1 MDNDML
7 SSLLKNPEALQ
18 NAMRTVSGML
28 SAADASPNNAAPPD
42 NNAPPFS
49 PLDNNNNSDNDG
61 KQSNYDPSADL
72 IQRSLPMIHSI
83 VQSGQGAVRQEK
95 RTLLNAV
102 KPFVNEDVAKQFDHA
117 MRLVSMAKMANA
129 ALGQINATAPPN
141 ENDTGISQV

>member
-18 NAMRTVSGML
+18 NAMKTVSGML
-28 SAADASPNNAAPPD
+28 NATDATTDNAATFD
-42 NNAPPFS
+42 NNAPPFAS
-49 PLDNNNNSDNDG
+49 LDNKNDG

-72 IQRSLPMIHSI
+72 MQHALPMIHSI

-102 KPFVNEDVAKQFDHA
+102 KPFVNDDVAKQFDHA

-129 ALGQINATAPPN
+129 ALGQINTTSLPN
-141 ENDTGISQV
+141 ENDTGISRV

>member
-18 NAMRTVSGML
+18 NAMKTVSGML
-28 SAADASPNNAAPPD
+28 NAADTTSNNSVNSTVSDAAPPF
-42 NNAPPFS
+42 PPI
-49 PLDNNNNSDNDG
+49 DNNNGG

-72 IQRSLPMIHSI
+72 MEHALPMIRSI

-129 ALGQINATAPPN
+129 ALGQINTTSFPN
-141 ENDTGISQV
+141 ENDTTI